1 MVCTLWSRVAA
12 VLILTA
18 ATAGTW
24 VCAVQPAHAA
34 PSPRPHREVSPEVH
48 HDTSPPLRSI
58 RPVTGSRRHRAI
70 PLRTF
75 PRPPAGVLPD
85 PVVQPPAQPRPGE
98 RLAPTVTRKIT
109 GVGAGFSGPQGS
121 YTVSTAPADP
131 NLAVGATQ
139 VVDLVNTAFA
149 VLSKTGTVQYGPADT
164 NTLWSGFGGHC
175 QTDNFG
181 DATVRYDNLANRWV
195 ITQFANVSSSGP
207 YYECLAVSKTSDATG
222 AYNRYA
228 FQYANFPDYPK
239 LSVWPDAYYITY
251 NLYSGTSGGFQGTE
265 ACAYDRTRMLNGVAA
280 TQQCFITP
288 APAFASML
296 AADLDGT
303 TPPPTGEPNTLVALG
318 GLSSLEY
325 WKFHVDWAN
334 TANTTFTGP
343 TNLIVAPYVQPC
355 LLNEFCVPQPGTSQG
370 LDVIADRL
378 MYRLAYRNFGNHES
392 LVVSHTVTSLLTTGI
407 RWYELRRDTAGTVS
421 VFQQGTWAP
430 DATNR
435 WMGSIAMDKAG
446 NMALGYSG
454 SSASMFPSVLFTGRL
469 AGDAAGQMTQGE
481 GTIQAGSGSQIGTD
495 ADRWGDYSSMSVDPT
510 DGCTFWYTHEY
521 LAANGADNWST
532 KLGAFQLPGCVPSL
546 PANDFS
552 ISASPS
558 SATVSIGSQA
568 TTAVKTAV
576 TSGSAQTI
584 ALSVSGLPPQ
594 ATASFNPASVTAGG
608 SPTVTIS
615 TSALTPAGTY
625 PISIAGTGT
634 SAAHTTT
641 YSLTVTPH
649 AGIINGGFETGN
661 LSGWTGRG
669 PITGITTTGPHTG
682 HYSAQLG
689 SAVTPTQGDSSI
701 AQTFA
706 APTGSRTLS
715 FWYNIA
721 CPDTVS
727 YDWATATL
735 TDNTAHT
742 TATVLSQV
750 CTNDNTWRSVRSA
763 ITPGHSYTLTLISHD
778 DNYSADPTATKYDDV
793 GIS

>member
-12 VLILTA
+12 VLILIAT
-18 ATAGTW
+18 TAGTW

-34 PSPRPHREVSPEVH
+34 SSSRPYLEVSRDVH
-48 HDTSPPLRSI
+48 HDISPPL
-58 RPVTGSRRHRAI
+58 VAI
-70 PLRTF
+70 PPMAGPPRHLALPLRKF
-75 PRPPAGVLPD
+75 PRPLPGVLPD
-85 PVVQPPAQPRPGE
+85 PVVQLRPGG
-98 RLAPTVTRKIT
+98 RLAPSLTRKIT

-121 YTVSTAPADP
+121 YTVGTAPADP

-149 VLSKTGTVQYGPADT
+149 VFSKTGTVLYGPADT

-175 QTDNFG
+175 QSDNYG

-195 ITQFANVSSSGP
+195 ITQFANVSSANGP

-251 NLYSGTSGGFQGTE
+251 NLYTSTSGGFQGTE

-288 APAFASML
+288 APAWASML

-303 TPPPTGEPNTLVALG
+303 TPPPPGEPNTLVALG

-334 TANTTFTGP
+334 PANTTFTGP

-355 LLNEFCVPQPGTSQG
+355 LLNEYCVPQPGTSQG

-378 MYRLAYRNFGNHES
+378 MYRLAYRNFGDHES

-407 RWYELRRDTAGTVS
+407 RWYELRMNTAGTVS

-430 DATNR
+430 DSTNR

-454 SSASMFPSVLFTGRL
+454 SSSSMFPSVLFTGRL
-469 AGDAAGQMTQGE
+469 ARDPAGQMTQGE

-521 LAANGADNWST
+521 LAANGFYNWST
-532 KLGAFQLPGCVPSL
+532 KLGAFQLPGCAPAP

-552 ISASPS
+552 ISASPG
-558 SATVSIGSQA
+558 SATVNPGSRA

-576 TSGSAQTI
+576 TSGSAQTV
-584 ALSVSGLPPQ
+584 ALSVSGLPSQ

-608 SPTVTIS
+608 SSTMTIS
-615 TSALTPAGTY
+615 TSSSTPAGTY
-625 PISIAGTGT
+625 PISITGRGT
-634 SAAHTTT
+634 SAAHATTF
-641 YSLTVTPH
+641 SLTVTPH
-649 AGIINGGFETGN
+649 SGIVNGGFESGN
-661 LSGWTGRG
+661 LSGWTAGG
-669 PITGITTTGPHTG
+669 PVTGITTTGPHTG
-682 HYSAQLG
+682 NYSAQLG
-689 SAVTPTQGDSSI
+689 SLSTPTQGDSSI
-701 AQTFA
+701 AQTFT
-706 APTGSRTLS
+706 APTGSRTVH
-715 FWYNIA
+715 FWYNVA
-721 CPDTVS
+721 CPDTVT

-742 TATVLSQV
+742 TATALAPT
-750 CTNDNTWRSVRSA
+750 CTNDNTWRSVSSP

-778 DNYSADPTATKYDDV
+778 DNYAADPTATKYDDV